1 MAASD
6 SDAPAG
12 SRIDAPLG
20 TRLRSRTPVLRTR
33 RSRYSPGSTR
43 ISVPMSAR
51 AIADAIALPGA
62 TAITVEATGT
72 GAGPVG
78 NERKSSLA

>member
-1 MAASD
+1 
-6 SDAPAG
+6 
-12 SRIDAPLG
+12 
-20 TRLRSRTPVLRTR
+20 
-33 RSRYSPGSTR
+33 
-43 ISVPMSAR
+43 MSAR